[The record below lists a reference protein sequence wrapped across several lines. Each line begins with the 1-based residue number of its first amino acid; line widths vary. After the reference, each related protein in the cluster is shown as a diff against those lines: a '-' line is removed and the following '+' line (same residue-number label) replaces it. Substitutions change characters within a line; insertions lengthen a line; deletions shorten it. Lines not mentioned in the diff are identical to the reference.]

1 MRTGRP
7 TLTMSSDERTH
18 LLAIARSRSLPAALT
33 LRAKI
38 VLACARERVG
48 TATPSWR
55 RGLASAPIRSANGA
69 IASSPIGSLLAKTPC
84 SETLLS
90 SETGRR
96 GRRRCKRRGPRP
108 RRSSNHAR
116 KEPC

>member
-1 MRTGRP
+1 
-7 TLTMSSDERTH
+7 
-18 LLAIARSRSLPAALT
+18 
-33 LRAKI
+33 
-38 VLACARERVG
+38 
-48 TATPSWR
+48 
-55 RGLASAPIRSANGA
+55 LASAPIRSANGA

-108 RRSSNHAR
+108 RRSSDHAR
-116 KEPC
+116 KEQC

>member
-38 VLACARERVG
+38 VLACERERVS

-55 RGLASAPIRSANGA
+55 RGLASAPIRFGKWRNRFITARIA
-69 IASSPIGSLLAKTPC
+69 IGEDPVL
-84 SETLLS
+84 
-90 SETGRR
+90 
-96 GRRRCKRRGPRP
+96 
-108 RRSSNHAR
+108 
-116 KEPC
+116 